1 MHIALMPLR
10 LFNNYLRLPVVLL
23 AAAECA
29 VVFASL
35 YVAGWARFD
44 WSFQAYA
51 LIHGPVWPQALAVT
65 VVVCVCLIAI
75 GLYQFHQRLYFKE
88 ALARLVVAFILAGF
102 PLAVVWY
109 AFPGVAPTRGVAVI
123 AALVSFVGLS
133 AIRYFFLRT
142 ADENIFRRRTL
153 VFGAGERA
161 AAIRDIRRK
170 ADRRGFRVVA
180 NVGAAGDGSVNRCDK
195 YLDHDRSLLAIARE
209 READEIV
216 VAMDDRRGNL
226 PIDEL
231 LACKVRGIDCMDLL
245 GFLERETGKIR
256 IDLVNASW
264 MIFSSGFRITPLRR
278 ATKRGLD
285 LFVSLLAMVIALPV
299 MAICALAIKLE
310 DGLRAPVFYR
320 QRRVGLYG
328 ENFDVLKFRSMIENA
343 EASGEAQWAEK
354 NDPRITKV
362 GGVLR
367 KLRFDELP
375 QLFNVLK
382 GEMSVVGPRPERP
395 EFVSQLKQ
403 NIPFYAERHTV
414 KPGITG
420 WAQLKYSYGSSER
433 DAIEKLQ
440 YDLYY
445 VKNHSLLLDLVIMLQ
460 TAEVILW
467 GKGAR

>member
-1 MHIALMPLR
+1 MPLR

-35 YVAGWARFD
+35 YIAAWARFD

-51 LIHGPVWPQALAVT
+51 LIHGPIWSQALVLTA
-65 VVVCVCLIAI
+65 VVCVCLIAL

-109 AFPGVAPTRGVAVI
+109 AFPGIAPTRGVAVI

-153 VFGAGERA
+153 VYGAGERA
-161 AAIRDIRRK
+161 SSIQEIRRK

-180 NVGAAGDGSVNRCDK
+180 NVGAPGDTGVFSK
-195 YLDHDRSLLAIARE
+195 DHFIRHEQPLLAIARE
-209 READEIV
+209 RNVDEIV

-231 LACKVRGIDCMDLL
+231 LACKVRGIDCLDLL
-245 GFLERETGKIR
+245 AFLERETGRIR

-285 LFVSLLAMVIALPV
+285 LFVSLLAMIIALPV
-299 MAICALAIKLE
+299 MALCALAIKLE

-328 ENFDVLKFRSMIENA
+328 EAFDVLKFRSMVIDA
-343 EASGEAQWAEK
+343 EADGQAKWAEK
-354 NDPRITKV
+354 NDPRITRV
-362 GGVLR
+362 GAVLR
-367 KLRFDELP
+367 KMRFDELP
-375 QLFNVLK
+375 QLLNVLK
-382 GEMSVVGPRPERP
+382 GEMSIVGPRPERP
-395 EFVSQLKQ
+395 EFVGELKQ
-403 NIPFYAERHTV
+403 EVPFYAERHTV

-420 WAQLKYSYGSSER
+420 WAQLKYPYGATQK
-433 DAIEKLQ
+433 DAVEKLQ

>member
-1 MHIALMPLR
+1 MPLR

-23 AAAECA
+23 VAAECA

-35 YVAGWARFD
+35 YIAAWARFD

-51 LIHGPVWPQALAVT
+51 LIHGPIWPQALVVT
-65 VVVCVCLIAI
+65 AVVCVCLIAL

-88 ALARLVVAFILAGF
+88 ALARLVVAFVLAGF

-109 AFPGVAPTRGVAVI
+109 AFPGIAPTRGVAVI

-133 AIRYFFLRT
+133 AVRYFFLRT

-153 VFGAGERA
+153 VYGAGERA
-161 AAIRDIRRK
+161 SSIQEIRRK

-180 NVGAAGDGSVNRCDK
+180 NVGAPGDTGVFSK
-195 YLDHDRSLLAIARE
+195 DHFIRHEQPLLAIARE
-209 READEIV
+209 RNVDEIV

-231 LACKVRGIDCMDLL
+231 LACKVRGIDCLDLL
-245 GFLERETGKIR
+245 AFLERETGRIR

-285 LFVSLLAMVIALPV
+285 LFVSLLAMIIALPV
-299 MAICALAIKLE
+299 MALCALAIKLE

-328 ENFDVLKFRSMIENA
+328 EAFDVLKFRSMVINA
-343 EASGEAQWAEK
+343 EADGQAKWAEK
-354 NDPRITKV
+354 NDPRITRV
-362 GGVLR
+362 GAVLR
-367 KLRFDELP
+367 KMRFDELP
-375 QLFNVLK
+375 QLLNVLK
-382 GEMSVVGPRPERP
+382 GEMSIVGPRPERP
-395 EFVSQLKQ
+395 EFVGELKQ
-403 NIPFYAERHTV
+403 EVPFYAERHTV

-420 WAQLKYSYGSSER
+420 WAQLKYPYGATQK

>member
-1 MHIALMPLR
+1 MR
-10 LFNNYLRLPVVLL
+10 
-23 AAAECA
+23 
-29 VVFASL
+29 
-35 YVAGWARFD
+35 G
-44 WSFQAYA
+44 
-51 LIHGPVWPQALAVT
+51 
-65 VVVCVCLIAI
+65 
-75 GLYQFHQRLYFKE
+75 GLC
-88 ALARLVVAFILAGF
+88 LVVRRRLGEVR
-102 PLAVVWY
+102 LE
-109 AFPGVAPTRGVAVI
+109 FPGLRADLRPGLAPGAGAYRYRLHLPDRARAVPVPSAPVFQGISGPSGRGLHPGRVPAGGC
-123 AALVSFVGLS
+123 LVRFPDRRAHPWRS
-133 AIRYFFLRT
+133 RHRR
-142 ADENIFRRRTL
+142 ADLRRRTL
-153 VFGAGERA
+153 VFGAGKRA
-161 AAIRDIRRK
+161 AAIREIRRK

-195 YLDHDRSLLAIARE
+195 YVDHDRPLLAIARE

-231 LACKVRGIDCMDLL
+231 LACKVRGIDCLDLL

-285 LFVSLLAMVIALPV
+285 LFVCVLAMVIALPV
-299 MAICALAIKLE
+299 MALCALAIKLE

-328 ENFDVLKFRSMIENA
+328 ENFDVLKFRSMIQNA
-343 EASGEAQWAEK
+343 EAPGQAQWAEK
-354 NDPRITKV
+354 NDPRVTRV

-375 QLFNVLK
+375 QLLNVLK

-403 NIPFYAERHTV
+403 NIAFYAERHTV

-420 WAQLKYSYGSSER
+420 WAQLKYQYGSTEQ